1 MRLVAASERQP
12 GGEGGALAEEAC
24 EFSDAQASAGGGAG
38 AIEVS
43 CASSKLQPF
52 IKRSRGVSACACA
65 EGQRAFA
72 VQSHEFVAVRF
83 ADCSELGD
91 RCRVSAFELS
101 A

>member
-12 GGEGGALAEEAC
+12 GGEGALAEEAC
-24 EFSDAQASAGGGAG
+24 EFSDAQASAGGEAG